1 MVKNQ
6 FLGYL
11 QQFIAIEEDDFV
23 QFYAALEFKQ
33 IAKGD
38 LLLRSDKICRHQ
50 FFILKGLLVVYEP
63 DDKGKDH
70 IIQIAV
76 ENNWTGDLASYTHE
90 LPSKRYI
97 LALEDCELLL
107 LSKQKEEILLK
118 KIPILEKL
126 FRILFQRAY
135 INQTERVSMML
146 QSDATQR
153 FEIFREKFPFILQ
166 RIEWKIIASYLDMTP
181 ETLSRIKSKMA

>member
-1 MVKNQ
+1 MIKIQ
-6 FLGYL
+6 FFNYL
-11 QQFIAIEEDDFV
+11 EQFIAIREDDFE
-23 QFYAALEFKQ
+23 QFYAALEFKK

-50 FFILKGLLVVYEP
+50 YFILKGLLVVYEP

-70 IIQIAV
+70 IIHIAV
-76 ENNWTGDLASYTHE
+76 ENNWTGDLVSYTNE

-107 LSKQKEEILLK
+107 LSKKNEQTLLRDL
-118 KIPILEKL
+118 PILEKL

-146 QSDATQR
+146 QSDAAQR
-153 FEIFREKFPFILQ
+153 FELFREKFPHILQ
-166 RIEWKIIASYLDMTP
+166 RVEWKIIASYLDMTP
-181 ETLSRIKSKMA
+181 ETLSRIKSKLT